1 MVNDSFHPSSEMLT
15 VDEIAEYLRVSRA
28 TICRWCGT
36 GRLPAFKIGK
46 SWRVQKRDLERYIDQ
61 QRGVEIATPSHTATP
76 EV

>member
-1 MVNDSFHPSSEMLT
+1 MVGDSFHPSPEMLT

-46 SWRVQKRDLERYIDQ
+46 SWRVQKKDLERYIDQ
-61 QRGVEIATPSHTATP
+61 QRAAESLPSSL
-76 EV
+76 V

>member
-1 MVNDSFHPSSEMLT
+1 MVNDSFHPSPEMLT